1 MFRRLRLRLTL
12 LYLLAAV
19 FLTALI
25 NGGVYTLLRYSF
37 QAAADQALQR
47 KVDLGAQKL
56 GPASTNATMPGLNS
70 TEDGE
75 GESGASGWTQ
85 PEPGEGEDR
94 YDAELA
100 PVFLV
105 SLNAQGN
112 PVSVAAGAAAPVAP
126 DEGALRAAA
135 SSGRDLRTL
144 VLPDGSRYRL
154 LTARILTASGDVYLQ
169 AGRSLAD
176 QEAILQRSLLGMLI
190 LSAVIVVLLGWGS
203 WLLAGRSLVP
213 AQESWERQQAFV
225 ANASHELRTPL
236 TLLRASAEVA
246 QRKLDPASPGRPLLE
261 DVLREADHMA
271 GLVEDL
277 LLLSRLDAGSV
288 RLDAEPVNVHD
299 LLREV
304 VAPVERLAQDRSLQ
318 LELNAGPTTARGDRA
333 RLRQVVLILLD
344 NALRHVP
351 TGGWIRVACRQE
363 GRAAIVTVADN
374 GTGIAPEHLPH
385 VFERFYSGD
394 PGVSTGSGLGLSI
407 ARSLVEAMQGE
418 IRLESRPGEGT
429 CVTVVLP
436 GGVPARPT

>member
-1 MFRRLRLRLTL
+1 MPNWPPCSSSR
-12 LYLLAAV
+12 
-19 FLTALI
+19 
-25 NGGVYTLLRYSF
+25 SMP
-37 QAAADQALQR
+37 
-47 KVDLGAQKL
+47 K
-56 GPASTNATMPGLNS
+56 ASQVS
-70 TEDGE
+70 T
-75 GESGASGWTQ
+75 
-85 PEPGEGEDR
+85 
-94 YDAELA
+94 
-100 PVFLV
+100 
-105 SLNAQGN
+105 
-112 PVSVAAGAAAPVAP
+112 AAGAVAPVAP
-126 DEGALRAAA
+126 DEDALRAAA

-144 VLPDGSRYRL
+144 VRPDGSRYRL
-154 LTARILTASGDVYLQ
+154 LTTRVLTPSGDVYLQ

-176 QEAILQRSLLGMLI
+176 QEAILRRSLLGMLF

-213 AQESWERQQAFV
+213 AQEAWERQQAFV

-246 QRKLDPASPGRPLLE
+246 QRKLDPASPSRPLLQ

-288 RLDAEPVNVHD
+288 RLDAELVDVHD

-304 VAPVERLAQDRSLQ
+304 VAPVERLAQDRGLH

-351 TGGWIRVACRQE
+351 AGGWIRVACKPE
-363 GRAAIVTVADN
+363 GRTATLSVADN

-394 PGVSTGSGLGLSI
+394 PGETPGSGLGLSI
-407 ARSLVEAMQGE
+407 ARSLVEAMHGE

-436 GGVPARPT
+436 GESPAHANLSRPRSEPRRARPRPRAAVMPRHIGRNGSRTTMTRRAVAPSR